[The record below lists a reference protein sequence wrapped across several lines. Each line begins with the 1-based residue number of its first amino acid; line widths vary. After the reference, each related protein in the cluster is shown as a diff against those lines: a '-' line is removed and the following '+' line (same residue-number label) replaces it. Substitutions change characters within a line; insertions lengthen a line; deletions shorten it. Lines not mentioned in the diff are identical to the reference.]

1 MHRIT
6 IYYNIFLPS
15 LADMSQTRITKSHYE
30 SLAALRHALRRFLNF
45 SQDAARQSG
54 LTPQQHQA
62 LLAIKGFPGRDF
74 VSITELAERLQL
86 RHHSTVGLVD
96 RLTRAR
102 LLRRTPSVSDRR
114 RVELRLTAQGEKVI
128 EKLSSTHLNELRQ
141 FGPELYRLIGSIIE
155 A

>member
-1 MHRIT
+1 
-6 IYYNIFLPS
+6 
-15 LADMSQTRITKSHYE
+15 MSQTQITKSHYE

-96 RLTRAR
+96 RLTHAR

-128 EKLSSTHLNELRQ
+128 EKLAEWIIARDSMRRSHESASWAFLRWTAR
-141 FGPELYRLIGSIIE
+141 Y
-155 A
+155 